1 MAVLAPP
8 LQDAGAD
15 LEAGFGRLGGH
26 RADLDPLD
34 PGERWRLLIEGLQEA
49 RAIAALD
56 LQQDAIAIV
65 EHPACQAE
73 ASGEIM
79 DEGAISYALDQSPD
93 THAGAGER

>member
-1 MAVLAPP
+1 MAVLAPLP
-8 LQDAGAD
+8 RTLAPDF
-15 LEAGFGRLGGH
+15 ETGFGRFGGH

-34 PGERWRLLIEGLQEA
+34 PGERRRLLIEGLQEA

-56 LQQDAIAIV
+56 LQQDAVAIV
-65 EHPACQAE
+65 EHPARQAE

-79 DEGAISYALDQSPD
+79 DEGAVSDALDQSPD